1 MKFIKNP
8 IMTTPIFYIIEG
20 GDYIFDYIY
29 SIQKDKL
36 IKGGDSILYQF
47 QMPREEAIKLLNHL
61 NETRDFGLFLRLMST
76 EYIK

>member
-1 MKFIKNP
+1 MKFIKIL

-20 GDYIFDYIY
+20 GDYVCDYVY

-36 IKGGDSILYQF
+36 IKSGDSFLYQF
-47 QMPREEAIKLLNHL
+47 QMPREEATKLLNHL

>member
-1 MKFIKNP
+1 
-8 IMTTPIFYIIEG
+8 MTTPIFYIIEG

-29 SIQKDKL
+29 SIEKDKL

>member
-1 MKFIKNP
+1 
-8 IMTTPIFYIIEG
+8 MTTPIFYIIEG

-29 SIQKDKL
+29 SIEKDKL
-36 IKGGDSILYQF
+36 IKGGDSIVYQF

>member
-1 MKFIKNP
+1 
-8 IMTTPIFYIIEG
+8 MTTPIFYIIEG

-29 SIQKDKL
+29 SIEKDKL
-36 IKGGDSILYQF
+36 IKGGDSVLYQF

>member
-1 MKFIKNP
+1 LKFIKNP

-29 SIQKDKL
+29 SIEKDKL
-36 IKGGDSILYQF
+36 IKGGDSVLYQF

>member
-1 MKFIKNP
+1 
-8 IMTTPIFYIIEG
+8 MTTPIFYIIEG

-29 SIQKDKL
+29 SIEKDKL
-36 IKGGDSILYQF
+36 IKGGDSVLYQF
-47 QMPREEAIKLLNHL
+47 QMPSEEAIKLLNHL

>member
-20 GDYIFDYIY
+20 GDYICDYIY

-36 IKGGDSILYQF
+36 IKGGDSIVYQF
-47 QMPREEAIKLLNHL
+47 QMPREEAIKLLNNL

>member
-8 IMTTPIFYIIEG
+8 IMTAPIFYNIEG
-20 GDYIFDYIY
+20 GDYIFDYVY

-61 NETRDFGLFLRLMST
+61 NETRDFGLFLRLMSI

>member
-29 SIQKDKL
+29 SIEKDKL

>member
-1 MKFIKNP
+1 
-8 IMTTPIFYIIEG
+8 MTAPIFYNIEG

-36 IKGGDSILYQF
+36 IKGGNPTLYQF

-61 NETRDFGLFLRLMST
+61 NETRDFGLFLRLMSNV
-76 EYIK
+76 

>member
-1 MKFIKNP
+1 
-8 IMTTPIFYIIEG
+8 MTTPIFYIIEG

-29 SIQKDKL
+29 SIEKDKL
-36 IKGGDSILYQF
+36 IKGGNSTLYQF
-47 QMPREEAIKLLNHL
+47 QMPREEATKLLNHL

>member
-20 GDYIFDYIY
+20 GDYVCDYVY

-36 IKGGDSILYQF
+36 IKGGDYFLYQF
-47 QMPREEAIKLLNHL
+47 QMPREEAIKLLNNL